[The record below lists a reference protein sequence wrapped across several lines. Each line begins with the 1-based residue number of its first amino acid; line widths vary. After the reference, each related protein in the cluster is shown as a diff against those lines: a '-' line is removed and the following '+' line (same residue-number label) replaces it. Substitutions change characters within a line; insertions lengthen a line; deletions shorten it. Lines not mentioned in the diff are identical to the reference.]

1 MTVPKFIAEPSRSP
15 LVATKKKR
23 EVLREMGV
31 DRFGMLTKTIMGS
44 IMISLHR
51 ICYSELNGRQQENY
65 NFVKF
70 SAVLADYGFVT
81 TRLTADWQ
89 GADFIAHHIDGETF
103 VKVQLKGRMSFAKKY
118 MCKDIYIAFPWH
130 GHWYF
135 YPHDEL
141 LEKLLATTTIGSSD
155 SWKIGGD
162 YHFPKL
168 SCEMQKLLEPYQLV
182 SSDATSQ

>member
-1 MTVPKFIAEPSRSP
+1 
-15 LVATKKKR
+15 
-23 EVLREMGV
+23 
-31 DRFGMLTKTIMGS
+31 
-44 IMISLHR
+44 MISLHR
-51 ICYSELNGRQQENY
+51 INYSELNGRQQENY

-118 MCKDIYIAFPWH
+118 MCKDIYIAFPWQ

-141 LEKLLATTTIGSSD
+141 LAKVLATTKVGESE
-155 SWKIGGD
+155 SWRPENGE

-168 SCEMQKLLEPYQLV
+168 SKEMQELLKPYKIVEEAAQPTNPNV
-182 SSDATSQ
+182 